1 MKYAKLR
8 GRIREKFSTQAEF
21 ARAIGYNPST
31 VSAKLCGKVDWTR
44 SDIIIVCRVL
54 DIPSTESMNFFS

>member
-8 GRIREKFSTQAEF
+8 GRIREKFATQAEF

-44 SDIIIVCRVL
+44 GDIIAVCTAL
-54 DIPSTESMNFFS
+54 DIPYVDAMLFFN

>member
-8 GRIREKFSTQAEF
+8 GRIREKFATQAAF
-21 ARAIGYNPST
+21 SHAIGYNPST

-44 SDIIIVCRVL
+44 RDIVVICKTL
-54 DIPSTESMNFFS
+54 DIPFSDAMVFFN

>member
-44 SDIIIVCRVL
+44 RDIIVICNTL
-54 DIPSTESMNFFS
+54 DIPCAETMIFFN